1 MPIKTQ
7 IELAQCGVILT
18 SCLFN
23 EICVIPLCIVFSLSK
38 MEKDHSQAINEH
50 KTVVKQLNKKTDSSM
65 ESMKQQHTA
74 AISKVQSLRNTV
86 KKNIARR
93 GDKQGVECESS
104 TRRAQRSRQTRGR
117 GIFVSR
123 VLRLKNRLKK

>member
-23 EICVIPLCIVFSLSK
+23 ETCVIPLCIVFSLSK

-50 KTVVKQLNKKTDSSM
+50 NTVVKQLNKKTDSSM

-74 AISKVQSLRNTV
+74 AISKVQNLRNTV
-86 KKNIARR
+86 NKH
-93 GDKQGVECESS
+93 S
-104 TRRAQRSRQTRGR
+104 
-117 GIFVSR
+117 
-123 VLRLKNRLKK
+123 

>member
-23 EICVIPLCIVFSLSK
+23 KTCVIPLCIVFSLSK

-86 KKNIARR
+86 KKH
-93 GDKQGVECESS
+93 S
-104 TRRAQRSRQTRGR
+104 
-117 GIFVSR
+117 
-123 VLRLKNRLKK
+123 